1 MENPILILEI
11 QAVTLDTLYSLLLSP
26 LFCTE
31 RYFPQ
36 RKRNDHRHT
45 IQSIQECI
53 QIYHLLVAQLQNT
66 IASLHHTQTMQVILA
81 IVEAP
86 AVMVVGVTL
95 PLLEQDGWQVTGGM
109 DETDV
114 HETIGVLHGDQAGV
128 TLILMRLIITTTTEA
143 HLQIDQNQAPPR
155 RTRRHPELE
164 QLPVLAELRE
174 DKLALYKYSLHK

>member
-1 MENPILILEI
+1 
-11 QAVTLDTLYSLLLSP
+11 
-26 LFCTE
+26 
-31 RYFPQ
+31 
-36 RKRNDHRHT
+36 
-45 IQSIQECI
+45 
-53 QIYHLLVAQLQNT
+53 
-66 IASLHHTQTMQVILA
+66 MQVILV

-114 HETIGVLHGDQAGV
+114 HEIIGVLHGDQAGV
-128 TLILMRLIITTTTEA
+128 TLILMRLIITTTTEGKVDIIIVDNTIISIQA

-164 QLPVLAELRE
+164 QLLVLVELRE
-174 DKLALYKYSLHK
+174 DKLALYKLLSSQVITQNMYLSFCHKKGYEYFHDKPYVIHTH